1 MNFAPDAPA
10 DRSPGA
16 IRLIEPFGLGGGP
29 DVVARTIAGPLSKR
43 WGRPV
48 EVENRPGGGSTA
60 APALVAK
67 ALADGATLLV
77 STSAHA
83 YSAAVTRGLPYDP
96 LGDFVAV
103 TPLTAQAYVLVVGR
117 AVGISSLSE
126 LISAA
131 KGRPGA
137 MTFGSTGEGTGTHIG
152 TEELNL
158 MAGIK
163 AAHVPAGPGD
173 SIAEVVAGVASGAI
187 DYVMLPISM
196 ATTGIAA
203 GTLTALGVTTAKR
216 SPALPGVPAISE
228 VGVAGYDFPI
238 WYGVWAPADTPNMV
252 VERLARDI
260 TAAVSEPVVHDW
272 LVNHGMS
279 PLRMTPRDFT
289 DFVRV
294 EKLRAERIIQAVGL
308 T

>member
-1 MNFAPDAPA
+1 MSFAPDAPA
-10 DRSPGA
+10 HRSPGA
-16 IRLIEPFGLGGGP
+16 IRLIEPFGFGGGP
-29 DVVARTIAGPLSKR
+29 DVVARTLAGPLSRR

-48 EVENRPGGGSTA
+48 EVENHPGGGSTA

-67 ALADGATLLV
+67 AVADGATLLV

-103 TPLTAQAYVLVVGR
+103 TPLTSQAYVLVAGRTVG
-117 AVGISSLSE
+117 VSSLPE
-126 LISAA
+126 LIAAA
-131 KGRPGA
+131 KGKPGA

-173 SIAEVVAGVASGAI
+173 SIAEVVAAVASGAI

-196 ATTGIAA
+196 ATPGIAD
-203 GTLTALGVTTAKR
+203 GTLKALGVTTAKR
-216 SPALPGVPAISE
+216 SPALPRVPSIAE
-228 VGVAGYDFPI
+228 AGVAGYDFPI
-238 WYGVWAPADTPNMV
+238 WYGVWAPAGTPNVV
-252 VERLARDI
+252 VERLAGDI
-260 TAAVSEPVVHDW
+260 TKTVSEPAVHDW

-279 PLRMTPRDFT
+279 PLSMTPREFT
-289 DFVRV
+289 DLVRV
-294 EKLRAERIIQAVGL
+294 EKLRAERIIQAVRL